1 MSLWKIAWRNVEQ
14 RALAS
19 ILTALSMA
27 LGVALVVAVLVIYGV
42 VHDSFSRAA
51 QGYHLIVGAKG
62 GRLQLVLNTVF
73 HLSQPIEN
81 IPWSYYQEFTDGRFK
96 SSTKVVVPYCLG
108 DNFRGYRVVGTV
120 PGMFESLEYAP
131 GRQYAFQ
138 PGGRNFDS
146 GHFFEAVIGSVVA
159 NKTGL
164 QVGDY
169 FEPTHGVTTE
179 EGQGLKH
186 EGFQVVGILEPTGTP
201 NDRALFVNLEG
212 FFLLEGHAKP
222 VDNTP
227 DAQTAATDETDET
240 DEAEVTEQQS
250 ATETTNDEPAPSD
263 QPAPLPENQR
273 EVTALLVLAASDIT
287 AQGLYG
293 AINKGPVAQ
302 AAYPAR
308 EVTELFQGIVG
319 NLQWL
324 LLVLAVLVVVVA
336 GIGIMVSIYNSMSDR
351 YHDIAIM
358 RALGASRGTV
368 MIVILLE
375 SVLLSLGGGVLGVL
389 LGHGVIGLASPWIEG
404 ETGVTI
410 GFLQFE
416 WNELILIPG
425 LILLA
430 SLAGYVP
437 AMAAYRTDVA
447 KALSAS
453 P

>member
-19 ILTALSMA
+19 ILTTFSMA

-42 VHDSFSRAA
+42 VQDSFSRAA

-81 IPWSYYQEFTDGRFK
+81 IPWSYYQEFTEGRFK
-96 SSTKVVVPYCLG
+96 SSTKAVVPYCLG

-120 PGMFESLEYAP
+120 PEMFDSLEYAP
-131 GRQYAFQ
+131 GEKYRFQ
-138 PGGRNFDS
+138 PGGRNFDRN
-146 GHFFEAVIGSVVA
+146 HFFESVIGSVVA
-159 NKTGL
+159 RKTGL
-164 QVGDY
+164 KVGDF

-186 EGFQVVGILEPTGTP
+186 EGFEVGGIREPTGTP
-201 NDRALFVNLEG
+201 NDRALVVNLEG

-222 VDNTP
+222 LDDGVSATPPAASTTAPP
-227 DAQTAATDETDET
+227 DA
-240 DEAEVTEQQS
+240 
-250 ATETTNDEPAPSD
+250 PR
-263 QPAPLPENQR
+263 QPRPLPIEQR

-293 AINKGPVAQ
+293 AINKAPVAQ

-308 EVTELFQGIVG
+308 EVYELFQGIVG

-351 YHDIAIM
+351 YRDIAIM

-368 MIVILLE
+368 MVVILLE

-389 LGHGVIGLASPWIEG
+389 LGHGIIGLASPWIEG
-404 ETGVTI
+404 ETGVAI